1 MMVTGQWFY
10 RPEEAIKRTGGNW
23 QSRDAR
29 ELFYSFHRDEIP
41 AESVMHKCVV
51 HFVPLN
57 KQIPRREEYPG
68 YFVQNVYD
76 TEQRRLFK
84 LTDEDYEGTK
94 QHEIDLLV
102 QKTIARVGHLP
113 DLETE
118 DNSAAPVS
126 QEDQLKGR
134 LLRKKSMMSLNVTRN
149 DEAPSRYG
157 QSIAVTPGSFANNA
171 SEYFIILSNFE
182 VLTGE
187 TQRDKWLEKLLQSIQ
202 CFCNPVDNVQN
213 YGKEKRGSDAA
224 DLTGNTDSAK
234 HMNESLDNS
243 ADGDVFRWPDSV
255 VPAVVSLEKA
265 AHEALSSDFQKYNQK
280 MRQLTFNLKKTSLLA
295 RRLLKGEL
303 DPSQILNMSP
313 NELKEALTAEEL
325 ASREPEEPEEP
336 IQMTDACCKRCAEKK
351 VRVMEIFQAGHGDRY
366 SLECIACGNT
376 WYASGNRT
384 VGHC

>member
-1 MMVTGQWFY
+1 MCREKSAAHGNFQAGHGDRYSEDPVLLVPEAKSQKPYVAIIKDISQTKDGNMMVTGQWFY

-29 ELFYSFHRDEIP
+29 ELFYSFNRDEIP

-84 LTDEDYEGTK
+84 LEDEDYE
-94 QHEIDLLV
+94 
-102 QKTIARVGHLP
+102 
-113 DLETE
+113 
-118 DNSAAPVS
+118 APVS

-149 DEAPSRYG
+149 DEAPYRYG
-157 QSIAVTPGSFANNA
+157 QSIAETPGSFANNA

-213 YGKEKRGSDAA
+213 YGKEKGGSDAA
-224 DLTGNTDSAK
+224 DLTGNTDSTK

-265 AHEALSSDFQKYNQK
+265 AHEALSSDFQ
-280 MRQLTFNLKKTSLLA
+280 
-295 RRLLKGEL
+295 
-303 DPSQILNMSP
+303 
-313 NELKEALTAEEL
+313 
-325 ASREPEEPEEP
+325 
-336 IQMTDACCKRCAEKK
+336 
-351 VRVMEIFQAGHGDRY
+351 
-366 SLECIACGNT
+366 
-376 WYASGNRT
+376 
-384 VGHC
+384 

>member
-10 RPEEAIKRTGGNW
+10 RPEEAIKRGGGNW

-41 AESVMHKCVV
+41 AKSVMHKCVV

-57 KQIPRREEYPG
+57 KQIPRREEHPG
-68 YFVQNVYD
+68 YFVQKVYD

-84 LTDEDYEGTK
+84 LTDEDYEDTK
-94 QHEIDLLV
+94 QHETDLLV

-118 DNSAAPVS
+118 DNPAAPVS
-126 QEDQLKGR
+126 QEDQLKSKR
-134 LLRKKSMMSLNVTRN
+134 LLRKKCMMSLDVTRD

-157 QSIAVTPGSFANNA
+157 QPIAETPGSFASNA
-171 SEYFIILSNFE
+171 SENFIILSNFK

-202 CFCNPVDNVQN
+202 YFCNPVNNVQN
-213 YGKEKRGSDAA
+213 DGKEKGGSDAA

-234 HMNESLDNS
+234 HVNESLDNS

-280 MRQLTFNLKKTSLLA
+280 MRQLTFNLKNTSLLA

-313 NELKEALTAEEL
+313 NELKEALTAE
-325 ASREPEEPEEP
+325 S
-336 IQMTDACCKRCAEKK
+336 
-351 VRVMEIFQAGHGDRY
+351 
-366 SLECIACGNT
+366 
-376 WYASGNRT
+376 
-384 VGHC
+384 